1 MECYIILSLHNYPS
15 LVQQCT
21 CNTIKPMIDIPCC
34 SVHTSICKLLWMC
47 IEFTMNKDEYC
58 NQLFVTSFW
67 LHGES
72 CVYLVAYI
80 VTPNQCVQLLSD
92 YITHFNVLRFCVS
105 ASLCV
110 CVYLC
115 MHVCT
120 YIYIYIYIKTHR
132 DTMAKMCG
140 QCVHQY
146 TFCRLPII
154 KFKNT
159 LLGDAI
165 VPFLLDLIV

>member
-1 MECYIILSLHNYPS
+1 
-15 LVQQCT
+15 
-21 CNTIKPMIDIPCC
+21 MIDIPCC

-115 MHVCT
+115 MHVN
-120 YIYIYIYIKTHR
+120 YEIIIFFINHR
-132 DTMAKMCG
+132 IVQKVKL
-140 QCVHQY
+140 QCPFAMVAVEMLKVDQNGIMEFRDCPTLQQVCCPFY
-146 TFCRLPII
+146 LMFTWLRLLVIMH
-154 KFKNT
+154 KNEKV
-159 LLGDAI
+159 DI
-165 VPFLLDLIV
+165 